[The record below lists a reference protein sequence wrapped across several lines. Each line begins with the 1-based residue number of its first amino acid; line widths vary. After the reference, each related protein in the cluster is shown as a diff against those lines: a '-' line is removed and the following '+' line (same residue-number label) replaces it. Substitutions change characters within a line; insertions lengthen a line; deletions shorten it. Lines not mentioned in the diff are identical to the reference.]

1 MRSVET
7 KALARAVEL
16 YGEWY
21 VRQYLHETYEQFRSW
36 LDGHENVPEAV
47 FLRLVDLILST
58 ESERL
63 RASRPSPVD
72 HELMSNR
79 QQR

>member
-1 MRSVET
+1 MPAVEK

-21 VRQYLHETYEQFRSW
+21 VTQYLNETYRQFRSW
-36 LDGHENVPEAV
+36 LDGSEELPESV
-47 FLRLVDLILST
+47 FLQVVDLILSK
-58 ESERL
+58 ESEPI
-63 RASRPSPVD
+63 RASLPSPID
-72 HELMSNR
+72 HELINAR